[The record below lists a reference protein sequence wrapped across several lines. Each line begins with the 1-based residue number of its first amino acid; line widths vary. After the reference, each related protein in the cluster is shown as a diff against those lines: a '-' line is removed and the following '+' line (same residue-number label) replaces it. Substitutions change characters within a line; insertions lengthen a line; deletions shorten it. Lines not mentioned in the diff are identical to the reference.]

1 MMSKVDT
8 NSQKGE
14 LRMNCLIIDK

>member
-1 MMSKVDT
+1 MSKVDT